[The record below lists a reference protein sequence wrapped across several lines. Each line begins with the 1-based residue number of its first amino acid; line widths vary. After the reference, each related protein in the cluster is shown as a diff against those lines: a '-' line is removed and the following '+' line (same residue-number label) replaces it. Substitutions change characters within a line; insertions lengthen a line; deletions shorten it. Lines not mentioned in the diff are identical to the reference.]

1 MLSKIISLRRIFRVS
16 ALNSI
21 QESDDMVLKKKGF
34 WIGLLVVALL
44 AAGGYFAYSR
54 FYQPTEVEAQEAPL
68 QTAVSSRGDITI
80 SATGAGTVIPASE
93 ISLTFPSA
101 GVLEE
106 LNVSV
111 GSEVAEGDVLARLR
125 DTDAQQAVANA
136 QLQLQQT
143 AFSTDPTATEAG
155 VSLSDITV
163 EQARINLNVA
173 QSALANLL
181 NWEPD
186 ANEIAQAEANLVSA
200 QASFSAA
207 AGSESANSNNVT
219 IQQINLDQAQR
230 SLVDAQA
237 AYNTAYDVGRE
248 WEFGVPQKATA
259 LENEREAADRNLI
272 KAQENL
278 MIAQTNLNSAS
289 SGVNYSGSANARS
302 NVLSAE
308 LALTAAQTGPTDEEI
323 EAAEIN
329 VQQAALSLQQALIN
343 QQTDALSLAQAQ
355 LTLAA
360 AEQTLADTVLTAP
373 MAGTIM
379 SVAANVGETVSTA
392 EFITLADLETPL
404 LELYLDES
412 DMNMVGLNYAVE
424 VVFDALPDQTFEGVV
439 VQIDPQ
445 LTTESN
451 VTAVRALAQLI
462 HFNKPQTFPVG
473 MNATVEVIGGQA
485 KNAIIVPVEAL
496 RELSPGEY
504 ALFVM
509 ENGEPK
515 LRMVEVGIMDFSFAE
530 IISGLEAG
538 EEVTTGIV
546 QTQ

>member
-1 MLSKIISLRRIFRVS
+1 M
-16 ALNSI
+16 
-21 QESDDMVLKKKGF
+21 LKKKGF
-34 WIGLLVVALL
+34 WMGLVVVGLLAVA
-44 AAGGYFAYSR
+44 GFFAYNQ
-54 FYQPTEVEAQEAPL
+54 FYQPTEVEAEEAPL

-93 ISLTFPSA
+93 MALTFPTV

-136 QLQLQQT
+136 LLQLQQT

-155 VSLSDITV
+155 VSLSDIAV
-163 EQARINLNVA
+163 EQSRINLNVA
-173 QSALANLL
+173 QSALDDLL
-181 NWEPD
+181 EWEPD
-186 ANEIAQAEANLVSA
+186 ADEIAQAEANLASA
-200 QASFSAA
+200 NASFSAA

-230 SLVDAQA
+230 SLEDAQA
-237 AYNTAYDVGRE
+237 AYTTAYDVGRE
-248 WEFGVPQKATA
+248 WEFGIPQKATA
-259 LENEREAADRNLI
+259 LENERYAADRNLI

-278 MIAQTNLNSAS
+278 TIAQANLNSAS
-289 SGVNYSGSANARS
+289 SGVNYSSSANARS
-302 NVLSAE
+302 SVLSAE
-308 LALTAAQTGPTDEEI
+308 LALAAAQTGPTDEEL

-329 VQQAALSLQQALIN
+329 VQQAELSLQQALIN
-343 QQTDALSLAQAQ
+343 QQTDVLSLEQSQ
-355 LTLAA
+355 LNLEA
-360 AEQTLADTVLTAP
+360 AEQTLADMVLTAP

-379 SVAANVGETVSTA
+379 SVASNVGETVSTA
-392 EFITLADLETPL
+392 EFVTLADLQTPL
-404 LELYLDES
+404 LEVYLDES
-412 DMNMVGLNYAVE
+412 DMNMIGLDYGVE
-424 VVFDALPDQTFEGVV
+424 VVFDALSDQTFEGVV
-439 VQIDPQ
+439 VQVDPQ
-445 LTTESN
+445 LVNESN
-451 VTAVRALAQLI
+451 VTAVRALVQLVN
-462 HFNKPQTFPVG
+462 FNKPQTFPVG

-485 KNAIIVPVEAL
+485 ENAIIVPVEAL
-496 RELSPGEY
+496 RELSPDEY
-504 ALFVM
+504 AVFVM

-515 LRMVEVGIMDFSFAE
+515 LRMVEVGIMDYSFAE